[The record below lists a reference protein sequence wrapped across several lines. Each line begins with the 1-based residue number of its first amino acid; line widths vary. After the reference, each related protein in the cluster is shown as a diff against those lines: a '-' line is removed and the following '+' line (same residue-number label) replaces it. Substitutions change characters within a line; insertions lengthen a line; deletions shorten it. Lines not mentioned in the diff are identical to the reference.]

1 MYYTKFLY
9 THKVI
14 DLMGEI
20 SKYAITSYLHI
31 LVGTFSAMVL
41 LGLNAIII
49 ARLLGPA
56 NYGLYT
62 LSFSIPYFLLGF
74 IDLGMTTAAQRYIS
88 EFAAKGKLAG
98 AKKVFQITSSYMLTL
113 SSVFTVLFLILSDYI
128 ASSILNRPELAIY
141 LRISALII
149 LLETIFRYI
158 SYNQL
163 LALGKSHVSS
173 FIDFL
178 HALLRFILAPL
189 LIILGF
195 GIAGAIFGAL
205 AGYAVAGIV
214 GFTYLLYIFRGI
226 KAEGDISLKSIFS
239 YNIPF
244 TILGVIGLISGEVQ
258 YILLSR
264 LVTASDIGNLVAA
277 NNLTNIIAIFTTP
290 LAQTTLPTF
299 SRITDESQYAEAVMK
314 YSKYALLI
322 TLGAQGML
330 FSVSFPLVYLLY
342 GEKYSLAPYL
352 LQLSLILSILT
363 SFLSLYGRNTIFY
376 IKRIYK
382 IPIVENIINI
392 SVFIPLT
399 YFLLLR
405 FGIVGMIF
413 SSWASSIVST
423 IYEDIQLS
431 KLIGLKLKESI
442 FTLIR
447 IEIIALISLI
457 LPTVIEFEIPYPYN
471 LPLSLLTFITQYI
484 ILIAFSKTISAVE
497 LKEIESALEN
507 SKLNIILKP

>member
-1 MYYTKFLY
+1 
-9 THKVI
+9 
-14 DLMGEI
+14 MGDI

-31 LVGTFSAMVL
+31 FVGTFSATVL
-41 LGLNAIII
+41 LGLNSIII

-56 NYGLYT
+56 NYGLYN
-62 LSFSIPYFLLGF
+62 LSFSIPYFLLYF

-88 EFAAKGKLAG
+88 EFVAKGKLAG
-98 AKKVFQITSSYMLTL
+98 AKKVFLITSSYMLTL
-113 SSVFTVLFLILSDYI
+113 SLVFTVLFLILSDYV

-141 LRISALII
+141 LRISAFVI
-149 LLETIFRYI
+149 LLETVFRYI

-195 GIAGAIFGAL
+195 GIAGAIFGLL

-214 GFTYLLYIFRGI
+214 GITYLVYIFRGI

-244 TILGVIGLISGEVQ
+244 AILGTIGLISGEVQ

-264 LVTASDIGNLVAA
+264 LTIASDIGNYAAA
-277 NNLTNIIAIFTTP
+277 NNLLATIIAIFTTP
-290 LAQTTLPTF
+290 LAQITLPTF
-299 SRITDESQYAEAVMK
+299 SRITDERQYAEAVMK

-413 SSWASSIVST
+413 SSWASSVVST

-442 FTLIR
+442 STLIR

-484 ILIAFSKTISAVE
+484 VLIAFSKTISAVE

-507 SKLNIILKP
+507 SKLNIILKPLLKLILIISSSRV

>member
-1 MYYTKFLY
+1 
-9 THKVI
+9 
-14 DLMGEI
+14 MGDI

-41 LGLNAIII
+41 LGLNTIII

-62 LSFSIPYFLLGF
+62 LSFGIPYFLLGF

-88 EFAAKGKLAG
+88 EFMTKGKLAG

-113 SSVFTVLFLILSDYI
+113 SLVFTVLFLILSNYI
-128 ASSILNRPELAIY
+128 ASTILNRPELAIY
-141 LRISALII
+141 LRISALVI
-149 LLETIFRYI
+149 LLETVFRYI

-195 GIAGAIFGAL
+195 GIAGAIFGVL

-214 GFTYLLYIFRGI
+214 GITYLLYIFRGI

-244 TILGVIGLISGEVQ
+244 TILGIIGLISSEVQ

-264 LVTASDIGNLVAA
+264 LIIASDIGNYVAA
-277 NNLTNIIAIFTTP
+277 NNLTSIIAIFTSP
-290 LAQTTLPTF
+290 LAQITLPTF
-299 SRITDESQYAEAVMK
+299 SRITDERPYAEAVMK

-342 GEKYSLAPYL
+342 GKYSLAPYL
-352 LQLSLILSILT
+352 LQLSLTLSILT

-376 IKRIYK
+376 IKRMYK

-392 SVFIPLT
+392 SVFIPLS
-399 YFLLLR
+399 YFLLLHY
-405 FGIVGMIF
+405 GIVGMIF
-413 SSWASSIVST
+413 SVWGSSIVTT

-431 KLIGLKLKESI
+431 KLIRLKLKKSI

-447 IEIIALISLI
+447 IETIALISLI
-457 LPTVIEFEIPYPYN
+457 LPTIIEFKIPYPYN
-471 LPLSLLTFITQYI
+471 LPLSLVTFITQYI
-484 ILIAFSKTISAVE
+484 ILIALLKTISTIE
-497 LKEIESALEN
+497 INEIESALEN
-507 SKLNIILKP
+507 SKFNIILKPLLKLILIISSLRV

>member
-1 MYYTKFLY
+1 
-9 THKVI
+9 V
-14 DLMGEI
+14 GEI

-31 LVGTFSAMVL
+31 LVGSFSATVL
-41 LGLNAIII
+41 LGLNSIII

-62 LSFSIPYFLLGF
+62 LLFNIPYFLLYF
-74 IDLGMTTAAQRYIS
+74 TDLGMSAAAQRYIS
-88 EFAAKGKLAG
+88 EFVSKGKLAG
-98 AKKVFQITSSYMLTL
+98 AKKVFRITSSYMLTL
-113 SSVFTVLFLILSDYI
+113 SLVFTVLFLILSNYI
-128 ASSILNRPELAIY
+128 ATSILNRPELAIY
-141 LRISALII
+141 LRISALVI

-195 GIAGAIFGAL
+195 GIAGAIFGLL

-214 GFTYLLYIFRGI
+214 GITYLLIIFRGI

-244 TILGVIGLISGEVQ
+244 AILGTIGLISNEVQ

-264 LVTASDIGNLVAA
+264 LTIASDIGNYAAA
-277 NNLTNIIAIFTTP
+277 NNLASITAIFTTP
-290 LAQTTLPTF
+290 LAQITLPTF
-299 SRITDESQYAEAVMK
+299 SRITDERQYVEAVVK

-376 IKRIYK
+376 IKKMYK

-392 SVFIPLT
+392 FVFIPLT

-405 FGIVGMIF
+405 FGIVGIIF

-423 IYEDIQLS
+423 IYENIQLS
-431 KLIGLKLKESI
+431 KLIGLKLKELI
-442 FTLIR
+442 FSLVR
-447 IEIIALISLI
+447 IEIVALISLI
-457 LPTVIEFEIPYPYN
+457 LPTVIEFEIPYPYD
-471 LPLSLLTFITQYI
+471 LSLSLITFITQYI
-484 ILIAFSKTISAVE
+484 VLIAFSKTISAAE
-497 LKEIESALEN
+497 IKEIESALES
-507 SKLNIILKP
+507 SKFNIILKPLLKLVLIISSSRV

>member
-1 MYYTKFLY
+1 
-9 THKVI
+9 V
-14 DLMGEI
+14 GEI

-31 LVGTFSAMVL
+31 LLGLFSANVL
-41 LGLNAIII
+41 IGLNAILI

-62 LSFSIPYFLLGF
+62 LSFFIPYFLVGF
-74 IDLGMTTAAQRYIS
+74 INLGMTTAAQRYIS
-88 EFAAKGKLAG
+88 EFMAKGKLAG
-98 AKKVFQITSSYMLTL
+98 AKKVFQITTSYMLTL
-113 SSVFTVLFLILSDYI
+113 SFVFTVLFLVLSSFI
-128 ASSILNRPELAIY
+128 ASSILNRPELTVY
-141 LRISALII
+141 LRISALVI
-149 LLETIFRYI
+149 LLETVYRYI
-158 SYNQL
+158 SFYQL
-163 LALGKSHVSS
+163 LALGKSHISS

-189 LIILGF
+189 LIILGY

-205 AGYAVAGIV
+205 AGYTVSGIV
-214 GFTYLLYIFRGI
+214 GLTYLLYIFRGI
-226 KAEGDISLKSIFS
+226 KAEGDISLKNIFS
-239 YNIPF
+239 YIIPF
-244 TILGVIGLISGEVQ
+244 AILGILGLISNEVQ

-264 LVTASDIGNLVAA
+264 LIIASEIGNYAVANYLTSITAS
-277 NNLTNIIAIFTTP
+277 FTTP
-290 LAQTTLPTF
+290 LAQITLPTF
-299 SRITDESQYAEAVMK
+299 SRITDEKQYAEAVMK

-330 FSVSFPLVYLLY
+330 FSVSFPLIYLLY

-363 SFLSLYGRNTIFY
+363 SFLTLYGRNTIFY

-405 FGIVGMIF
+405 LGIVGVIF
-413 SSWASSIVST
+413 SSWASSVVST

-447 IEIIALISLI
+447 IEIIALISLL
-457 LPTVIEFEIPYPYN
+457 LPTATEFEIPYPYN
-471 LPLSLLTFITQYI
+471 LPLSLLTFMTQYI
-484 ILIAFSKTISAVE
+484 VLIAFSKTITAIE
-497 LKEIESALEN
+497 IKEIESALEN
-507 SKLNIILKP
+507 SKLNIILKPLLKLILIISSLQV

>member
-1 MYYTKFLY
+1 
-9 THKVI
+9 
-14 DLMGEI
+14 MGDI
-20 SKYAITSYLHI
+20 TKYAITSYLHI
-31 LVGTFSAMVL
+31 LVGTFSATVL
-41 LGLNAIII
+41 LGLNSIII

-62 LSFSIPYFLLGF
+62 LSFTIPYFLLGF
-74 IDLGMTTAAQRYIS
+74 INLGMTTAAQRYIS
-88 EFAAKGKLAG
+88 EFIAKGKVEG
-98 AKKVFQITSSYMLTL
+98 AKKVFQITSSYMLSL
-113 SSVFTVLFLILSDYI
+113 SLVFTVLFLILSNYI
-128 ASSILNRPELAIY
+128 ASTILNRPELATY
-141 LRISALII
+141 LRISAFII

-163 LALGKSHVSS
+163 VALGKSHISS

-178 HALLRFILAPL
+178 NALLRFIFAPL

-195 GIAGAIFGAL
+195 GIAGAIFGVL
-205 AGYAVAGIV
+205 AGYTVAGIV
-214 GFTYLLYIFRGI
+214 GITYLLYIFRGI
-226 KAEGDISLKSIFS
+226 KAEGNISLKSIFS

-244 TILGVIGLISGEVQ
+244 SILGIIGLISNEVQ

-264 LVTASDIGNLVAA
+264 LTIASDIGNYAAA
-277 NNLTNIIAIFTTP
+277 NNLTSIITIFTYP
-290 LAQTTLPTF
+290 LSQITLPTF
-299 SRITDESQYAEAVMK
+299 SRISDERQYAEAVLK
-314 YSKYALLI
+314 YSRYALLL

-342 GEKYSLAPYL
+342 GEKYSLASYL

-363 SFLSLYGRNTIFY
+363 SFLSLYGRDSIFY
-376 IKRIYK
+376 IKRMYK
-382 IPIVENIINI
+382 VPIVENIINI

-405 FGIVGMIF
+405 FGIVGMII
-413 SSWASSIVST
+413 STWASSVVST

-431 KLIGLKLKESI
+431 KLIGLKLKEAI
-442 FTLIR
+442 FTLFR

-471 LPLSLLTFITQYI
+471 LPLSLLTFIIQYI
-484 ILIAFSKTISAVE
+484 ILIALSKTISVIE
-497 LKEIESALEN
+497 IKEIESALEN
-507 SKLNIILKP
+507 SKLNIILKPLLKLILIVSSIRV

>member
-1 MYYTKFLY
+1 
-9 THKVI
+9 V
-14 DLMGEI
+14 GEI

-31 LVGTFSAMVL
+31 FVGTFSAMVL
-41 LGLNAIII
+41 LGLNSIII
-49 ARLLGPA
+49 ARLLGPV

-62 LSFSIPYFLLGF
+62 LSFGIPYFLLGF

-88 EFAAKGKLAG
+88 EFMAKRKLTS

-113 SSVFTVLFLILSDYI
+113 SLVFTVLFLILSNYI

-141 LRISALII
+141 LRISALVI

-178 HALLRFILAPL
+178 HALLRFTLAPL

-205 AGYAVAGIV
+205 VGYTVAGIV

-244 TILGVIGLISGEVQ
+244 MILGIIGLISNEVQ

-264 LVTASDIGNLVAA
+264 LIIASDIGNYAAA
-277 NNLTNIIAIFTTP
+277 NNLTSIIAIFTSP
-290 LAQTTLPTF
+290 LAQITLPTF
-299 SRITDESQYAEAVMK
+299 SRITDERQYAEAVMK

-330 FSVSFPLVYLLY
+330 FSVSFPLVYLIY

-392 SVFIPLT
+392 SVFVPLT

-442 FTLIR
+442 FTLIK

-457 LPTVIEFEIPYPYN
+457 LPTAMEFEIPYPYN

-484 ILIAFSKTISAVE
+484 VLIAF
-497 LKEIESALEN
+497 
-507 SKLNIILKP
+507 